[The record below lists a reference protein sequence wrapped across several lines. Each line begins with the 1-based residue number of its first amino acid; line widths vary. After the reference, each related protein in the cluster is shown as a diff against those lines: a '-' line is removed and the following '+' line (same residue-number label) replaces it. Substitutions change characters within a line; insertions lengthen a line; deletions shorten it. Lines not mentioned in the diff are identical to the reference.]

1 MKSFGLSIVLAVVV
15 IIAVIFNACYAD
27 RVYAEILC
35 LLDDFP
41 ETAEENGQITSE
53 MTRAKESFEKHTGY
67 FYYVLSKSDIK
78 ELICDFYDVF
88 SYYRAGDTASY
99 AASLEKT
106 KIRLTLI
113 ANSEKLSF
121 REIFGS

>member
-1 MKSFGLSIVLAVVV
+1 
-15 IIAVIFNACYAD
+15 
-27 RVYAEILC
+27 
-35 LLDDFP
+35 
-41 ETAEENGQITSE
+41 
-53 MTRAKESFEKHTGY
+53 
-67 FYYVLSKSDIK
+67 LSKSDIQ

-106 KIRLTLI
+106 KIRITMI